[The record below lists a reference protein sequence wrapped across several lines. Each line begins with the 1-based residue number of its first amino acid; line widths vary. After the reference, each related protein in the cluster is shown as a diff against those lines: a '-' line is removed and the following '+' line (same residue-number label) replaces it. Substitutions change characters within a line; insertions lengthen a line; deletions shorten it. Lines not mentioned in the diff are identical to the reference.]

1 MISFFLGI
9 RYIMILASIGVLGG
23 ALLMFLEGALLLR
36 NAFTF
41 VRTEPELSVAA
52 AVLRATDKFLFGI
65 VLTIFGYAI
74 TFGFVI
80 DVSDEVRK
88 RVPRWMILN
97 TVAEMKILFIEVIIL
112 YLVVHFATVVAE
124 TEGMLD
130 WNGLV
135 LPGAALLLAAAMKLV
150 ASSTHD
156 LGPK

>member
-9 RYIMILASIGVLGG
+9 RYIMILASLGVLGG

-41 VRTEPELSVAA
+41 VRTEPELSVTA

-74 TFGFVI
+74 TFGF
-80 DVSDEVRK
+80 VSDEVRK

-130 WNGLV
+130 WDGLV

>member
-1 MISFFLGI
+1 
-9 RYIMILASIGVLGG
+9 
-23 ALLMFLEGALLLR
+23 
-36 NAFTF
+36 
-41 VRTEPELSVAA
+41 
-52 AVLRATDKFLFGI
+52 
-65 VLTIFGYAI
+65 
-74 TFGFVI
+74 
-80 DVSDEVRK
+80 
-88 RVPRWMILN
+88 MILN